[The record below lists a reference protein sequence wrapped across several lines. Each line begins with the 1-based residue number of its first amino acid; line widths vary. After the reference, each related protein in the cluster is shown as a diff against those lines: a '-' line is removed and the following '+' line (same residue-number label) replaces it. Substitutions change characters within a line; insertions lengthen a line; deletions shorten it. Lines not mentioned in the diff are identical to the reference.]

1 MGFEFI
7 QRGSFD
13 KTDKFLN
20 AMQNLQLMGVLDK
33 YGAMGTAALA
43 KATPHET
50 GLTAHSWSH
59 RVEGGRGGYSIIWSN
74 SHMIHGTNI
83 AIILQY
89 GHGTGTGGY
98 VAGRDYINPAMKPIF
113 DKIADEVWKVVTKS

>member
-1 MGFEFI
+1 MGFDFI
-7 QRGSFD
+7 HRGSFD
-13 KTDKFLN
+13 KTEKFLS
-20 AMQNLQLMGVLDK
+20 AMQKLQVMGVLDK

-43 KATPHET
+43 KATPLET
-50 GLTAHSWSH
+50 GETATSWSH
-59 RVEGGRGGYSIIWSN
+59 RVEGGRGGYSIVWSN
-74 SHMIHGTNI
+74 HHTIHGTNI